1 MGLAFPPHV
10 TLQFYFMQKNLFG
23 DLALPA
29 IATTSIG
36 STVSLQAPPR
46 GRIKMVKFLEST
58 QSIFTVCL
66 IMYII
71 NMLALT

>member
-1 MGLAFPPHV
+1 MKKALRVWLAFPPHV
-10 TLQFYFMQKNLFG
+10 TLQFDLLNTCDQKVRQKNLFG

-46 GRIKMVKFLEST
+46 GRIKMVKFLESDKKT
-58 QSIFTVCL
+58 
-66 IMYII
+66 
-71 NMLALT
+71 